1 MKAKLQTTTIMKL
14 HIPDY
19 ANMQAN
25 VPIIGK
31 SSCEASYDP
40 VAKVAIS
47 ENQICA
53 GNGNVDTCSGD
64 SGGPLLTDQ
73 VKLIN
78 ETKQEL
84 FALHTLSE
92 T

>member
-1 MKAKLQTTTIMKL
+1 MKL

-73 VKLIN
+73 VKIIIHL
-78 ETKQEL
+78 L
-84 FALHTLSE
+84 FLFLFNKFFLLFILY
-92 T
+92 